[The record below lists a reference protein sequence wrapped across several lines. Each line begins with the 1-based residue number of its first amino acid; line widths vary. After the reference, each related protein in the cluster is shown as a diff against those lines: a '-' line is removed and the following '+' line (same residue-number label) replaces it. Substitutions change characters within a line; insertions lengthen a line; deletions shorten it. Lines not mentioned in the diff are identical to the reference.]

1 MFLKFFDD
9 KRKSCIANFK
19 MMMMMM
25 MITGDKIRNSM
36 IIIIKKKCCC
46 FTNWSKDIQRES
58 KYITLGGF
66 MVGVLVVIFSKNIFK
81 ECNR

>member
-25 MITGDKIRNSM
+25 ITGDKMRNSM
-36 IIIIKKKCCC
+36 IIIIKKNVAVSLIALKT
-46 FTNWSKDIQRES
+46 FNENQ
-58 KYITLGGF
+58 
-66 MVGVLVVIFSKNIFK
+66 NI
-81 ECNR
+81 

>member
-25 MITGDKIRNSM
+25 MMMMMITGDKMRNSM
-36 IIIIKKKCCC
+36 IIIIKKNVAVSLIALKT
-46 FTNWSKDIQRES
+46 FNENQ
-58 KYITLGGF
+58 
-66 MVGVLVVIFSKNIFK
+66 NI
-81 ECNR
+81 

>member
-25 MITGDKIRNSM
+25 MMMMITGDKMRNSM
-36 IIIIKKKCCC
+36 IIIIKKNVAVSLIGLKT
-46 FTNWSKDIQRES
+46 FNENQ
-58 KYITLGGF
+58 
-66 MVGVLVVIFSKNIFK
+66 NI
-81 ECNR
+81 

>member
-25 MITGDKIRNSM
+25 MMMMITGDKIRNSM
-36 IIIIKKKCCC
+36 IIIIKKNVAVSLIALKT
-46 FTNWSKDIQRES
+46 FNENQ
-58 KYITLGGF
+58 
-66 MVGVLVVIFSKNIFK
+66 NI
-81 ECNR
+81 

>member
-25 MITGDKIRNSM
+25 MMMMITGDKMRNSM
-36 IIIIKKKCCC
+36 IIIIKKNVAVSLIALKT
-46 FTNWSKDIQRES
+46 FNENQ
-58 KYITLGGF
+58 
-66 MVGVLVVIFSKNIFK
+66 NI
-81 ECNR
+81 

>member
-25 MITGDKIRNSM
+25 MMMITGDKMRNSM
-36 IIIIKKKCCC
+36 IIIIKKNVAVSLIALKT
-46 FTNWSKDIQRES
+46 FNENQ
-58 KYITLGGF
+58 
-66 MVGVLVVIFSKNIFK
+66 NI
-81 ECNR
+81 